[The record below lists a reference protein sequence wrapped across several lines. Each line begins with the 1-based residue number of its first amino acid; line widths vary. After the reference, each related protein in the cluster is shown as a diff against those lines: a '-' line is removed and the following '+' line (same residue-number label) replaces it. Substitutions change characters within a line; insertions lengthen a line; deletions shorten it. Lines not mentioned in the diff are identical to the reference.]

1 MAERVFRRWDKS
13 QIRQHQLL
21 IFSVVLLTVTGLP
34 LRFAS
39 ATVSQTFVKLIGG
52 AALASKL
59 HHFGGFLLIVVCI
72 WHLLYLI
79 LRRGHRMSTAVLPNK
94 QDLLDVRDELLWLIG
109 KRQEQ
114 PKYGRYSWI
123 EKFEYWAMAW
133 GSIVMILTGL
143 ILWFPVTA
151 AKVVNGFG
159 IELATLVHGYEALL
173 AALSIA
179 IWHMY
184 HVHLRAD
191 VWPMNRMWLTGTMTE
206 AEMRHHHPLELEEI
220 LSREAAAAAADRGA
234 GEPSTDVA
242 DQPTVEAD
250 QPGVVVDDTAD
261 PAADDWLRAP
271 GAEDSGDDG
280 DGDDSEP
287 PATGNGGNG

>member
-1 MAERVFRRWDKS
+1 MAERVFQRWDRS
-13 QIRQHQLL
+13 QMRQHQLL
-21 IFSVVLLTVTGLP
+21 IFAVVLLTVTGLP

-39 ATVSQTFVKLIGG
+39 QPVSQTFVKLIGG

-59 HHFGGFLLIVVCI
+59 HHFGGFLLIVVCV
-72 WHLLYLI
+72 WHLLYLL
-79 LRRGHRMSTAVLPNK
+79 LRRGHRMSLAILPNK
-94 QDLLDVRDELLWLIG
+94 QDLFDVRDELLWLIG
-109 KRQEQ
+109 KRDSE

-133 GSIVMILTGL
+133 GSIVMIVTGL

-151 AKVVNGFG
+151 AKVVDGIG
-159 IELATLVHGYEALL
+159 IELATVVHGYEALL

-206 AEMRHHHPLELEEI
+206 SEMRHHHPLELEEI
-220 LSREAAAAAADRGA
+220 LSREASAATADRGA
-234 GEPSTDVA
+234 GEPPAT
-242 DQPTVEAD
+242 EAAE
-250 QPGVVVDDTAD
+250 PAVVVDDTAD

-271 GAEDSGDDG
+271 GADDDASDAGDD
-280 DGDDSEP
+280 DGAGEP
-287 PATGNGGNG
+287 PAADDGGDS